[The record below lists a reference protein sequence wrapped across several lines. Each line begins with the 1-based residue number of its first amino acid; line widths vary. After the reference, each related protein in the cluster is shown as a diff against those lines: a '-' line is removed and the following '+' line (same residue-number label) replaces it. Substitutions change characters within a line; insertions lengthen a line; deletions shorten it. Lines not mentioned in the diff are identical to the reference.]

1 MMSYKMLFIVNGSLA
16 MSSGKM
22 AAQVAHCAID
32 LYQEILNRRMQ
43 ALNFW
48 MISGQRKIV
57 VRGDSPE
64 ELLDI
69 QQRVSMNKSV
79 VSAIIRDAGRTEIA
93 SGSITCLGLFGMDNQ
108 LDLTTRHLKLMNDC
122 LKCSGTSTQ
131 QTKPRKNKKDSE
143 TPPTTTTTTDT
154 PDDLPHTP

>member
-1 MMSYKMLFIVNGSLA
+1 MMSYKMLFIVNGSLV

-43 ALNFW
+43 ALNYW
-48 MISGQRKIV
+48 AISGQRKIV

-69 QQRVSMNKSV
+69 QQRLAMNKSV

-93 SGSITCLGLFGMDNQ
+93 SGSITCLGLFGMDSQ
-108 LDLTTRHLKLMNDC
+108 LDPTTRHLKLMNDC
-122 LKCSGTSTQ
+122 LKCSGTNIQ
-131 QTKPRKNKKDSE
+131 QIKSRKNKKDSE
-143 TPPTTTTTTDT
+143 TPTTTTADA
-154 PDDLPHTP
+154 PDDLPHTQ

>member
-1 MMSYKMLFIVNGSLA
+1 MMTYKMLFIVNGSLA

-48 MISGQRKIV
+48 TITGQRKIV
-57 VRGDSPE
+57 VRADSTE

-69 QQRVSMNKSV
+69 QQRLVINKSV
-79 VSAIIRDAGRTEIA
+79 VSKIIQDAGRTEIA
-93 SGSITCLGLFGMDNQ
+93 SGSITCLGLFGTDNQ
-108 LDLTTRHLKLMNDC
+108 LDPTTRHLKLMNDC
-122 LKCSGTSTQ
+122 LKCSGSGNQPTKTRKNRKENESPTST
-131 QTKPRKNKKDSE
+131 D
-143 TPPTTTTTTDT
+143 
-154 PDDLPHTP
+154 PDDLSNPQ